1 MKLLSAAS
9 ARSRVSSNMHK
20 GGVTMVD
27 FKALVPWKNNRA
39 QSPAPRE
46 DYFDPFVTFRREM
59 DRMFDHFFDGF
70 PGRAGNG
77 SGAIAPAIDLDETD
91 KEMVITAELPGV
103 TDKDIEVSLT
113 GDVLTIRGEKK
124 TETEEKKGGAYYT
137 ERRYGSFARSL
148 RLPFEVKDEQVDAK
162 FKDGVL
168 TIRMPK
174 PAELQSQVRRIEV
187 KAQ

>member
-1 MKLLSAAS
+1 
-9 ARSRVSSNMHK
+9 
-20 GGVTMVD
+20 MVD

-39 QSPAPRE
+39 QSPALRE

-59 DRMFDHFFDGF
+59 DRMFDHLFDGF

-77 SGAIAPAIDLDETD
+77 SGAIAPAMDLDETD

-168 TIRMPK
+168 MIRLPK

>member
-1 MKLLSAAS
+1 MKLASAAVGAPES
-9 ARSRVSSNMHK
+9 FVYARRRC
-20 GGVTMVD
+20 TMVD
-27 FKALVPWKNNRA
+27 FKSLVPWKNNKSQA
-39 QSPAPRE
+39 PALRE

-77 SGAIAPAIDLDETD
+77 PGTMAPAIDLDETD
-91 KEMVITAELPGV
+91 KEMVVTAELPGV
-103 TDKDIEVSLT
+103 TDKDIEVSLA
-113 GDVLTIRGEKK
+113 GDVLTIKGEKK
-124 TETEEKKGGAYYT
+124 TETEEKKGDSYYT

-148 RLPFEVKDEQVDAK
+148 RLPFEVKDEQVHAK

-168 TIRMPK
+168 TVRLPK
-174 PAELQSQVRRIEV
+174 PAEIQSQVRRIDV

>member
-1 MKLLSAAS
+1 
-9 ARSRVSSNMHK
+9 
-20 GGVTMVD
+20 MVD
-27 FKALVPWKNNRA
+27 LKALVPSRNNKA
-39 QSPAPRE
+39 QTPAVRE

-70 PGRAGNG
+70 NGRGSNG
-77 SGAIAPAIDLDETD
+77 AGAIAPAIDLDETD
-91 KEMVITAELPGV
+91 KEMVVTAELPGV
-103 TDKDIEVSLT
+103 SEKDIEVSLA
-113 GDVLTIRGEKK
+113 GDMLTIKGEKK
-124 TETEEKKGGAYYT
+124 TETEEKKGNSTYT

-168 TIRMPK
+168 TVRLPK
-174 PAELQSQVRRIEV
+174 PAEMQSQVRRIEV